1 MLPFTVLE
9 GQNVLHMQQSLS
21 CISFWAGCANL
32 AVEMHMLRDCL
43 YLYRELGDLVSA
55 GM

>member
-9 GQNVLHMQQSLS
+9 GQNVLHTQQSVS
-21 CISFWAGCANL
+21 CISLWAGCPNL
-32 AVEMHMLRDCL
+32 AVEMHMLGDCL